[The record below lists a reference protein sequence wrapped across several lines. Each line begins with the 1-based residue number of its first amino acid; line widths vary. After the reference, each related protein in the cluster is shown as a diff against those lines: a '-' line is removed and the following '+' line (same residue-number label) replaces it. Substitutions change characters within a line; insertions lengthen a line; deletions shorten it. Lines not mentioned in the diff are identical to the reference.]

1 MPDTYTVALP
11 AGLQLINANERLHW
25 RVKNTRTQAIADAAN
40 IMARNAKIPAL
51 DRVTITVVY
60 HPAAKRRLD
69 PHNWYPTIKAAIDG
83 LVRAGVLPDDD
94 HTHLLGVDIVLGDPV
109 PGSQFELRITT
120 TDTTQESQQ

>member
-11 AGLQLINANERLHW
+11 AGLPLLNANERLHW
-25 RVKNTRTQAIADAAN
+25 RTKHKRTQAIADAA
-40 IMARNAKIPAL
+40 IVMARNAKIPAL

-69 PHNWYPTIKAAIDG
+69 PHNWYPTVKAAIDG
-83 LVRAGVLPDDD
+83 IVRAGVLPDDD

-109 PGSQFELRITT
+109 PGSQLELRITPAAT
-120 TDTTQESQQ
+120 PT